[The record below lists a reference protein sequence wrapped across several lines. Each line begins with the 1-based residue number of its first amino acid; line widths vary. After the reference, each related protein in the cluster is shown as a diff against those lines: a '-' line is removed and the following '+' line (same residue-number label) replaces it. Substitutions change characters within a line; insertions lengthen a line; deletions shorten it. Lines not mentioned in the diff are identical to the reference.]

1 MMGKATG
8 ELGSLFSTSIYF
20 PQMETRTSQL
30 LFCKGSKIGHEH
42 ETTRG
47 NDKAE
52 KMNFMII

>member
-1 MMGKATG
+1 
-8 ELGSLFSTSIYF
+8 
-20 PQMETRTSQL
+20 METRTSQL

>member
-1 MMGKATG
+1 M
-8 ELGSLFSTSIYF
+8 YF

-30 LFCKGSKIGHEH
+30 LIGHEH